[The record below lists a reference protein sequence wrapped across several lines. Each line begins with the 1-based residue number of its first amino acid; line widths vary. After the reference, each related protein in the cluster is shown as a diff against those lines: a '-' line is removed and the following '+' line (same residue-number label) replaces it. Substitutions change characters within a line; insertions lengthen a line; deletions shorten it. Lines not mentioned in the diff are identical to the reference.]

1 MLEIQEKFSTEGY
14 ESVVDASKGSMLHI
28 TEAFDKGNVIGFIA
42 YSYEGDRTI
51 VYDYSD
57 GGDLFLC
64 DGLVRSVMF
73 KSCLKGINTVTFTL
87 SDTSKY
93 KNLHK
98 LRFISA
104 DSDTAENIDN
114 FMNGCKNCKKNTDN
128 LST

>member
-14 ESVVDASKGSMLHI
+14 ESVADASKGSMLHI

-93 KNLHK
+93 KNLRK